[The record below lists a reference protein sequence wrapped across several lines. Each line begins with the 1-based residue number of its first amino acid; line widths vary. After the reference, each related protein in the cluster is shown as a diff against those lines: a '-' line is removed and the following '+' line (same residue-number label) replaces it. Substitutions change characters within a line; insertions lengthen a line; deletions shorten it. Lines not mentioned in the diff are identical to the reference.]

1 MEHTQTNQAPSP
13 ATISMPDWLPVKEFI
28 LSPVGRQFFQ
38 SYTAFQWLLRHHRR
52 RLIESGAVM
61 KTGKRLTVS
70 TSRAPAIIEAIYR
83 EQTLAALDR
92 SAA

>member
-1 MEHTQTNQAPSP
+1 MEHAQTNQAAAL
-13 ATISMPDWLPVKEFI
+13 ATVLVPDWLPVKDFI
-28 LSPVGRQFFQ
+28 ASPVGGQFFQ